1 MDITTRDEL
10 CCGIINQYLF
20 DNVWNEPVSEY
31 RINIHPQPIKLQSV
45 SGSFQT
51 TDSSIILPTT
61 NEPYYVWYIKA
72 SDLSLGLEL
81 DSCKWYDSV
90 SVCNDFNTLIHAY
103 LTTGEIMPK
112 HAVFFRYNY
121 SRTIIF
127 IAIKKVAFN
136 LQSNASKINNLHLT
150 VYYDSDRENTARVFS
165 IYVDSRNNIRALQ
178 RQLDLFLAGI
188 EDDTQLLVFKDCIE
202 ITNGI
207 IPITDV
213 GVWYDYII
221 DKNIVATV
229 DIEIGNTNEDPV
241 FLSTRDRVWKQLIHI
256 PKAVNPDNN
265 VYTHNT
271 CDVFIRN
278 KDSETTYGKYLHRVS
293 STGRAVSQVTHND
306 MAIPLFMIDAF
317 RDYLNTQNVSVHLV
331 IRKHDK
337 NNVLIP
343 NKEYIDLLY
352 CDAHTDQ
359 DIINILTGKGPEY
372 LPFWQA
378 ANLEQSAYV
387 NMMFNVPDCPVSTA
401 NITEYID
408 ALGYYNTVNLLCKHI
423 IDTTVTDGYTGV
435 LNYPLPL
442 LFLGMTCVPIIY
454 INGKMLPMRYYSYQT
469 LPDTNICKVTISSSI
484 YVRPGDT
491 ITALL
496 HLTENNN
503 VYLFTPEAN
512 NLTCN
517 ITYSTPQVYQILDV
531 DLIRSIN
538 RTTTNSYKQ
547 CGRYAN
553 IYTTVARTDG
563 TTDVTFND
571 QYIGKTFI
579 ISNSNASYVKTYD
592 LAEYTDTGKTIA
604 IPMRVEVTDTTGT
617 TVPILGNRSISVY
630 LNRDYLVEGID
641 YTINKLY
648 DEEGNLAISEV
659 VIQTMDSFNP
669 DGPDLLTIL
678 YSVAAIDDS
687 SAGFS
692 IDDKLYDDTPVN
704 LVYDRLTTV
713 HVDGTLAR
721 EYTDYKTY
729 TKLPEGIYRQGSV
742 FEIRTTVP
750 KVVHEFL
757 NSYTK
762 SDDTARIAALN
773 RYFAAKKPVDPDVL
787 VLENKHRIYS
797 VFMNNFI
804 NDLISG
810 RLTVVYDPDL
820 ERMADYIR
828 PYLYLKNMDICYKDN
843 DQRFVDYYP
852 QYINYEVDTKLKKV
866 IDLFIKIYMP
876 KNIDPTME
884 VVYE

>member
-1 MDITTRDEL
+1 
-10 CCGIINQYLF
+10 
-20 DNVWNEPVSEY
+20 
-31 RINIHPQPIKLQSV
+31 
-45 SGSFQT
+45 
-51 TDSSIILPTT
+51 
-61 NEPYYVWYIKA
+61 
-72 SDLSLGLEL
+72 
-81 DSCKWYDSV
+81 
-90 SVCNDFNTLIHAY
+90 
-103 LTTGEIMPK
+103 
-112 HAVFFRYNY
+112 
-121 SRTIIF
+121 
-127 IAIKKVAFN
+127 
-136 LQSNASKINNLHLT
+136 
-150 VYYDSDRENTARVFS
+150 
-165 IYVDSRNNIRALQ
+165 
-178 RQLDLFLAGI
+178 
-188 EDDTQLLVFKDCIE
+188 
-202 ITNGI
+202 
-207 IPITDV
+207 
-213 GVWYDYII
+213 
-221 DKNIVATV
+221 
-229 DIEIGNTNEDPV
+229 
-241 FLSTRDRVWKQLIHI
+241 
-256 PKAVNPDNN
+256 
-265 VYTHNT
+265 
-271 CDVFIRN
+271 
-278 KDSETTYGKYLHRVS
+278 
-293 STGRAVSQVTHND
+293 
-306 MAIPLFMIDAF
+306 
-317 RDYLNTQNVSVHLV
+317 
-331 IRKHDK
+331 
-337 NNVLIP
+337 
-343 NKEYIDLLY
+343 
-352 CDAHTDQ
+352 
-359 DIINILTGKGPEY
+359 
-372 LPFWQA
+372 
-378 ANLEQSAYV
+378 
-387 NMMFNVPDCPVSTA
+387 
-401 NITEYID
+401 
-408 ALGYYNTVNLLCKHI
+408 
-423 IDTTVTDGYTGV
+423 
-435 LNYPLPL
+435 
-442 LFLGMTCVPIIY
+442 
-454 INGKMLPMRYYSYQT
+454 
-469 LPDTNICKVTISSSI
+469 
-484 YVRPGDT
+484 
-491 ITALL
+491 
-496 HLTENNN
+496 
-503 VYLFTPEAN
+503 
-512 NLTCN
+512 
-517 ITYSTPQVYQILDV
+517 
-531 DLIRSIN
+531 
-538 RTTTNSYKQ
+538 
-547 CGRYAN
+547 
-553 IYTTVARTDG
+553 
-563 TTDVTFND
+563 
-571 QYIGKTFI
+571 
-579 ISNSNASYVKTYD
+579 
-592 LAEYTDTGKTIA
+592 
-604 IPMRVEVTDTTGT
+604 MRVEVTDTIGT

-810 RLTVVYDPDL
+810 RITVVYDPDL